1 MKRCSSQKI
10 FLRGLI
16 NHACAFFI
24 FFLKKTKKRNP
35 TPTKSMCKSMYI
47 EIVHFFYFCIYVIY
61 IVILKKKY
69 RVDPKQT
76 VLYSAV
82 TVATRTK
89 CPLFN
94 PAIQSL
100 GLWMLYQLQKNCK
113 VMLLRLHLSWADAK
127 WVDINKTSVIV
138 SDSGRLIISYSHLRK
153 NSKFS
158 PTINLAKFKN

>member
-1 MKRCSSQKI
+1 MQFTANIPPWTHKPCMCI
-10 FLRGLI
+10 FYI
-16 NHACAFFI
+16 Y
-24 FFLKKTKKRNP
+24 FFLKTKKRNP
-35 TPTKSMCKSMYI
+35 TPTKSMCKSIYI

-61 IVILKKKY
+61 IVIFFKY

-82 TVATRTK
+82 TVTTRTK

-94 PAIQSL
+94 PTIQSL

-138 SDSGRLIISYSHLRK
+138 SDSGWLIISYSHLTPEEFEIF
-153 NSKFS
+153 SYHKFS
-158 PTINLAKFKN
+158 KI